1 MASNKEIM
9 NKLNERKIVL
19 AEILEEYNK
28 YLKSFISMIV
38 DYEFSIGLNWQPHAA
53 FLL

>member
-28 YLKSFISMIV
+28 YYVGIADKLMGKCYV
-38 DYEFSIGLNWQPHAA
+38 GLGMC
-53 FLL
+53 LIEE